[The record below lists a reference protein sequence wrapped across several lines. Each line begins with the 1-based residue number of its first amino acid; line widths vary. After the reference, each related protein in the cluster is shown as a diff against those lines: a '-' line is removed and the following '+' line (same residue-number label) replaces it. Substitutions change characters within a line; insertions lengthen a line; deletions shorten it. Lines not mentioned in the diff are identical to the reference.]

1 MATTPFSST
10 GSQTMRS
17 QSLRALYRSI
27 WTFCRNMSKLS
38 DMTECRNNAVL
49 NFSLAASICNPRFR
63 VCKSF
68 NSFCMRSVMAPPSRF
83 SLKNSSMYFSRMCR
97 LIGFSS
103 KAFMPDDAASSTI
116 EMPELP
122 DMPMI
127 GSVVASA
134 RFNARNAAATSG
146 PRMPG
151 RKMSMKTRKYSPTFD
166 SDSIFSAS
174 SPFSTI
180 SVSAPSPATAFCK
193 TMPVISLSSTISTLH
208 PL

>member
-1 MATTPFSST
+1 MDMPPFSST
-10 GSQTMRS
+10 VIQMIRS
-17 QSLRALYRSI
+17 QSLRALYKAI
-27 WTFCRNMSKLS
+27 WTFCRNTSKFS
-38 DMTECRNNAVL
+38 DMTECRNSAVL
-49 NFSLAASICNPRFR
+49 NFSLAASINNPRFR
-63 VCKSF
+63 LCKSF
-68 NSFCMRSVMAPPSRF
+68 NSFCIRAVMAPPSRF
-83 SLKNSSMYFSRMCR
+83 SLKNSSMYFSRICR

-103 KAFMPDDAASSTI
+103 KAFIPDDAASSTI
-116 EMPELP
+116 AMPELP

-134 RFNARNAAATSG
+134 RSNARNAAATSG

-151 RKMSMKTRKYSPTFD
+151 RKISMKTRKYSPSFD
-166 SDSIFSAS
+166 LDKTFSAS

-208 PL
+208 PV